1 MFIIIF
7 PIFDD
12 RSVSWQ
18 VPSML
23 EEWTDLND
31 SGMYLG
37 LEFGTRVKVYKKDL
51 EPGLHKIDDTFA
63 LYLFEY
69 KG

>member
-1 MFIIIF
+1 
-7 PIFDD
+7 
-12 RSVSWQ
+12 
-18 VPSML
+18 ML
-23 EEWTDLND
+23 GEWTDLND

-37 LEFGTRVKVYKKDL
+37 LDFGTRVKVYKKDL